1 MPWSGKQFGTLNCVP
16 AGWPPEASKIS
27 KSWPPEAARSEGCGR
42 FTGHVQS
49 CQWLSAVLCGH
60 VKHVILQL
68 HTQCLTSLMPSFS
81 FSETFLWSFSA
92 NMARG
97 KPWAEPK
104 SSEDPTPL
112 CLRRLNTENS
122 QSVQREDCTSVCVCV
137 CVFCSACAPRPLAHS
152 LTYSLALGSLAEIA
166 T

>member
-1 MPWSGKQFGTLNCVP
+1 M
-16 AGWPPEASKIS
+16 
-27 KSWPPEAARSEGCGR
+27 
-42 FTGHVQS
+42 
-49 CQWLSAVLCGH
+49 LCGH

-68 HTQCLTSLMPSFS
+68 HAQCLTSLMPSFS

-122 QSVQREDCTSVCVCV
+122 QSVQREDCTCVCVCVRVCVCV
-137 CVFCSACAPRPLAHS
+137 CVCARVCVCLQA
-152 LTYSLALGSLAEIA
+152 
-166 T
+166 